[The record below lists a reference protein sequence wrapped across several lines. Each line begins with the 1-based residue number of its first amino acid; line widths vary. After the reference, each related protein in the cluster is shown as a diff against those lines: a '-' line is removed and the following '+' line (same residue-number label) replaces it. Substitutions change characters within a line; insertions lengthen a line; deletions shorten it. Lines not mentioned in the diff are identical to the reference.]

1 MNKEKLIK
9 KLNTEAPYMQY
20 LFGFSDLQE
29 ALAAEKEFKKKTG
42 YSLSD
47 DNRLNGLLHEFVISK
62 LIEFN
67 MEEIPEIS
75 ECPEFYKN
83 EDYDEGEC
91 DEDEKYCF
99 NNWGIFSPEDLN
111 KFKSD
116 CTYYPTHH
124 ILDQQYLKGKLSNS
138 ELAEFKKLL
147 CRAIEFNDFRVEFE
161 ESNLDG
167 FTYYISTF
175 KAKPFLGYSS
185 GKQASIRYNR
195 SEVSFSE
202 DSMKST

>member
-1 MNKEKLIK
+1 
-9 KLNTEAPYMQY
+9 MQY

-29 ALAAEKEFKKKTG
+29 ALAAEKEFQKETG

-47 DNRLNGLLHEFVISK
+47 NNKLNGLLHEFVISR
-62 LIEFN
+62 LIEFD
-67 MEEIPEIS
+67 MEEIPEMS
-75 ECPEFYKN
+75 ECPEFYEN
-83 EDYDEGEC
+83 EDYDEGDC

-116 CTYYPTHH
+116 GAYYPTHH
-124 ILDQQYLKGKLSNS
+124 ILDQQYLKGKLSDS

-161 ESNLDG
+161 ESNVDDSA
-167 FTYYISTF
+167 YCISTF
-175 KAKPFLGYSS
+175 KAKPFLCCSS
-185 GKQASIRYNR
+185 RRQASIRYDR
-195 SEVSFSE
+195 LEVGFNE
-202 DSMKST
+202 ELMKSA